1 MKPPAMPQTETMAVG
16 KDHPAGMKVAVAAE
30 AVARPQ
36 VMIEANARRVPEAV
50 GEQGAREDSR
60 VPVQAMAEVAELV
73 TDDDRTASPR
83 RC

>member
-36 VMIEANARRVPEAV
+36 VMIEANARGVPEAV